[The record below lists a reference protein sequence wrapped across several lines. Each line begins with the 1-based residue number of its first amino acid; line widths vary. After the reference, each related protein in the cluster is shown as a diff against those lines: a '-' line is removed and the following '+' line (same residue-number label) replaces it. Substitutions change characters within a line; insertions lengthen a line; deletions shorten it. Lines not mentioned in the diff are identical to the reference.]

1 MMSPEWL
8 MISPRLLCNLYL
20 HSVAD
25 KLPDGGS
32 DLFDL
37 IKFDLIKN
45 LVYVRNM
52 YVIYMAEC
60 FKGDEAKCLIKTSSN

>member
-1 MMSPEWL
+1 MSQEGL

-32 DLFDL
+32 DSFD
-37 IKFDLIKN
+37 FMKN
-45 LVYVRNM
+45 LVYV
-52 YVIYMAEC
+52 
-60 FKGDEAKCLIKTSSN
+60 S